1 MMLKLYSYIYAGNLT
16 QDGNKGLTKIKYDD
30 FGHPIRC
37 RVWDTSFTWNAT
49 ASINVT
55 VFYEDFGRQDSDGN
69 NIKDTIMGSYNTNI
83 VIK

>member
-1 MMLKLYSYIYAGNLT
+1 MLLMFSHNTAGDLT
-16 QDGNKGLTKIKYDD
+16 QDANKGIASIKYDHI
-30 FGHPIRC
+30 GHPIRY
-37 RVWDTSFTWNAT
+37 RVWDTSLTWNAT